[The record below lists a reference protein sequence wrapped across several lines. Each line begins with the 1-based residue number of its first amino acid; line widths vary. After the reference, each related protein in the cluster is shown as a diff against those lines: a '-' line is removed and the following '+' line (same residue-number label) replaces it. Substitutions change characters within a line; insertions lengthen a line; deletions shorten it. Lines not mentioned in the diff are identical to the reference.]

1 MAEISAQVSLYPL
14 RQPDLGPA
22 IRAIWRTFENH
33 EVEVDPGAM
42 STVVWGEEEAV
53 MDALREAFRGASRQG
68 EVVMVITLSNACPHR
83 PKRDRECG
91 QVQVSSR

>member
-1 MAEISAQVSLYPL
+1 VPEISAQVSLYPL

-33 EVEVDPGAM
+33 EVDVDPGAM

-53 MDALREAFRGASRQG
+53 MDALGEAFHGASREG

-83 PKRDRECG
+83 PEHG
-91 QVQVSSR
+91 QE

>member
-22 IRAIWRTFENH
+22 IRATWHIFEEH
-33 EVEVDPGAM
+33 RLEVERGAM

-53 MDALREAFRGASRQG
+53 MEALREAFHWASKEG
-68 EVVMVITLSNACPHR
+68 EVVMVITLSNACPHPGR
-83 PKRDRECG
+83 GGE
-91 QVQVSSR
+91 